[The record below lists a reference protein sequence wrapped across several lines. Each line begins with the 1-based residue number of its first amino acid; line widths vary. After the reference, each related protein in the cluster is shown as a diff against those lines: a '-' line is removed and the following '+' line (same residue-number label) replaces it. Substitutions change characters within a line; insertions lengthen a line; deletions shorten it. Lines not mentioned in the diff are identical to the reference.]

1 MAREWGE
8 PLYKSEYVEMAS
20 ENKVNHQSVPRGSQ
34 NIVLNGKTIVMND
47 CIIRGG
53 LTSVRVGR
61 HCGVKSR
68 GVLRLPFK
76 KFSKGCI
83 STFAYWGPHLC
94 KKSSSK

>member
-1 MAREWGE
+1 MARERGE

-20 ENKVNHQSVPRGSQ
+20 ENKVNRQSVPRGSQ

-83 STFAYWGPHLC
+83 SSFAYWGPHLY
-94 KKSSSK
+94 